1 MTTALWPLQEA
12 VYAKLTGSTPF
23 MALVK
28 GKGLFDEVP
37 EKAAHPYVT
46 FGSAT
51 EVVDDAH
58 NQRGLTVN
66 LVLHIWSKYPGV
78 KEAAAILAALDTV
91 LDRQP
96 LVVAGFR
103 DVSVAHQQHQH
114 VRDPDPDI
122 RHINVTY
129 RVWLTKE

>member
-1 MTTALWPLQEA
+1 MTTALWPLQTA
-12 VYAKLTGSTPF
+12 VYDKLTADTAF
-23 MALVK
+23 MDLVT
-28 GKGLFDEVP
+28 GLFDEVP
-37 EKAAHPYVT
+37 EAATHPYVS

-58 NQRGLTVN
+58 NQRGLAVN
-66 LVLHIWSKYPGV
+66 LVLHIWSKYRGA
-78 KEAAAILAALDTV
+78 KEAAAILAALDAV

-96 LVVAGFR
+96 LTVAGFR
-103 DVSVAHQQHQH
+103 DVSVSHRQHQH

-122 RHINVTY
+122 RHINVAY